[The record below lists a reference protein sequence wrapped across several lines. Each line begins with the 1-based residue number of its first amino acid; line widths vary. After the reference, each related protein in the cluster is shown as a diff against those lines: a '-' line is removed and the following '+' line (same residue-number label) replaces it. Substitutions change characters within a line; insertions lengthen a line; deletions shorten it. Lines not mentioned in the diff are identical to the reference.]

1 MFVCNTSKTDF
12 YGMKN
17 LLFDITYVFSA
28 LVLLFSTTGIHLYL
42 FSVYILNTCAPDYP
56 VRAFNG
62 AKKIVFSNV
71 SWMGG
76 SNEFLGIAYLVI
88 GSLCV
93 VMSVVM
99 LIVYAKFKFPDEE
112 WASCHGLQRM
122 YRLDQRFQLSF
133 PSFWPSFD
141 EVIKVRF
148 SPHVKCSNYVF
159 YPGYEDLSP
168 EVQTKSVFNFQRT
181 WCWCYCIDSMQLVS

>member
-1 MFVCNTSKTDF
+1 
-12 YGMKN
+12 MKN
-17 LLFDITYVFSA
+17 VLFDITYVFSA

-56 VRAFNG
+56 VRGFNG

-112 WASCHGLQRM
+112 
-122 YRLDQRFQLSF
+122 
-133 PSFWPSFD
+133 
-141 EVIKVRF
+141 
-148 SPHVKCSNYVF
+148 
-159 YPGYEDLSP
+159 
-168 EVQTKSVFNFQRT
+168 
-181 WCWCYCIDSMQLVS
+181 